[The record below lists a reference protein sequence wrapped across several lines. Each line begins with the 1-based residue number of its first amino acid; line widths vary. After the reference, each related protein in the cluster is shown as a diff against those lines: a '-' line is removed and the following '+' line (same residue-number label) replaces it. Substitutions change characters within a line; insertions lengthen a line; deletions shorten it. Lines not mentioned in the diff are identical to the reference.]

1 MSVLRVFQHIKV
13 LFFIKHSHLFNFF
26 MNMQKFLL
34 LLYIYLCQKHCDLI
48 CWIYKNIIIFSLF
61 TPRFFIQK
69 LISIL
74 ERFFREFGVNH
85 QSKHMLRME
94 RGDVKWTE
102 MNKRERRSKI
112 RRFAWTWGEILFAA
126 TKIYDK
132 LIFNLAHSLIS
143 L

>member
-1 MSVLRVFQHIKV
+1 MRVFQHIKV
-13 LFFIKHSHLFNFF
+13 LFLLKKRRHLFNFF
-26 MNMQKFLL
+26 MNMETFLL

-74 ERFFREFGVNH
+74 ERFFREVGVTH
-85 QSKHMLRME
+85 QSKHMLRRE

-102 MNKRERRSKI
+102 KKKRDRGSKI
-112 RRFAWTWGEILFAA
+112 RRIEWTWGQVLFAA
-126 TKIYDK
+126 AKIYDK